1 MQSYSKKRD
10 GKEFR
15 RKFGGI
21 GAISVRTRP
30 GKCTQAI
37 VVADKRVFAGALG
50 RGGISAGKREG
61 DGATPLAPPEPR
73 APPPRARWALR
84 AFCPGGG
91 RMPAASRLPLVPIR
105 PDMGWCDAPADPNY
119 NRPVRLPFKAS
130 HEKMERGDRLYDAV
144 IVLDWN
150 IRPRRRNC
158 GSAIFLHV
166 ARPDYRPTEGCV
178 AISPAAMRW
187 LLRHVSR
194 RTVLRILR

>member
-50 RGGISAGKREG
+50 RGGISAVKREG
-61 DGATPLAPPEPR
+61 DGATPLAHMR
-73 APPPRARWALR
+73 LLGCYFRR
-84 AFCPGGG
+84 G
-91 RMPAASRLPLVPIR
+91 RVPAASRLPLVPIR